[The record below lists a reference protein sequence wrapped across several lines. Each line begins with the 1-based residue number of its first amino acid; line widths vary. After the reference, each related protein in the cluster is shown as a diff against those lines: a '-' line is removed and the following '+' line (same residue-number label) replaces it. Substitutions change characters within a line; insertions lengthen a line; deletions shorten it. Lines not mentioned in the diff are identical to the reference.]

1 MLKITASIV
10 HFFNIRLFLCLFL
23 TSKSPLFGSQKPAF
37 NVINVYFCDAK
48 PIVYEWKVA
57 E

>member
-1 MLKITASIV
+1 MTALIV

-23 TSKSPLFGSQKPAF
+23 TSKLPLLGSQMPAF
-37 NVINVYFCDAK
+37 NVTNVCFCDAK

-57 E
+57 

>member
-48 PIVYEWKVA
+48 PIVYG
-57 E
+57 